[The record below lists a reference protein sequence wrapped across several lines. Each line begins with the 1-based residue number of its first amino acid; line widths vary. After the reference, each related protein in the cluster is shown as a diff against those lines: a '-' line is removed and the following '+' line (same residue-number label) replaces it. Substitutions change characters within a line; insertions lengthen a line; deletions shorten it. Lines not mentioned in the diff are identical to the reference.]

1 MGIYN
6 SSCDF
11 NKYKIFYAVAESKS
25 FSGAAEL
32 LHISQPAIS
41 YAIKELEETLKTK
54 LFIRERNGVKLTDDG
69 EKLMFYAKKALNNL
83 ITAEKII
90 TEREEEVSGLVRIG
104 IYSHIS
110 LFMLPEIIKEFSIA
124 HPGAKFSI
132 YQSSN
137 YDLKEKLKHR
147 EVDFIIMQYPIFLS
161 DTTFKE
167 DIICNLDTCFY
178 GTKKLYE
185 QFKDSNDSHT
195 YPLILPFDG
204 YADIDSLEE
213 KLKRNNIKFESKFRS
228 YGSETATKLVKQ
240 DLGIGW
246 GLKKSIEREL
256 YNFEL
261 YEIPIKLEMPKTV
274 FSIAY
279 EEKFLNNTTL
289 EFLKYFKKN
298 ITKIIENKK

>member
-6 SSCDF
+6 SNCDF

-25 FSGAAEL
+25 FSKAADV

-41 YAIKELEETLKTK
+41 YAIRELEDTLKTK

-69 EKLMFYAKKALNNL
+69 EKLMFYAQKALYSL

-90 TEREEEVSGLVRIG
+90 TEREEEVTGLVRIG

-110 LFMLPEIIKEFSIA
+110 LFMLPKIIKDFVSI

-137 YDLKEKLKHR
+137 HDLKEKLKHR
-147 EVDFIIMQYPIFLS
+147 ELDFIIMQYPIFLS
-161 DTTFKE
+161 DTSFRE
-167 DIICNLDTCFY
+167 EIICELDTCFY
-178 GTKKLYE
+178 GTKSMYDKYKE
-185 QFKDSNDSHT
+185 VNEDT
-195 YPLILPFDG
+195 VYPLILPFDG

-213 KLKRNNIKFESKFRS
+213 KLKRNNIKFNNQFRS
-228 YGSETATKLVKQ
+228 YASETVKELVKE

-246 GLKKSIEREL
+246 GLKRSIESEL
-256 YNFEL
+256 NNLEL
-261 YEIPIKLEMPKTV
+261 YEIPIKLENPKTIY
-274 FSIAY
+274 SIAY
-279 EEKFLNNTTL
+279 EEKFLNNTTF
-289 EFLKYFKKN
+289 EFLKYFKEN
-298 ITKIIENKK
+298 IDKVI

>member
-25 FSGAAEL
+25 FSKAADV

-41 YAIKELEETLKTK
+41 YSIKELEDTLNTK

-69 EKLMFYAKKALNNL
+69 EKLMFYAQKALNSL

-110 LFMLPEIIKEFSIA
+110 LFMLPLIIKEFSCI

-147 EVDFIIMQYPIFLS
+147 ELDFIIMQYPIFLS
-161 DTTFKE
+161 NTNFKE
-167 DIICNLDTCFY
+167 EIICELDTCFY
-178 GTKKLYE
+178 GTKELYDKYKYPN
-185 QFKDSNDSHT
+185 KDNI
-195 YPLILPFDG
+195 YPLILPFNG

-213 KLKRNNIKFESKFRS
+213 KLKRNNIKFENYYRS
-228 YGSETATKLVKQ
+228 YASETATELVKQ
-240 DLGIGW
+240 NLGIGW
-246 GLKKSIEREL
+246 GLKKIIEKEL
-256 YNFEL
+256 NNSEL
-261 YEIPIKLEMPKTV
+261 FEIPIEFETPKTIY
-274 FSIAY
+274 SIAY
-279 EEKFLNNTTL
+279 DEKFLNNTTFK
-289 EFLKYFKKN
+289 FLNYFKEN
-298 ITKIIENKK
+298 INKVIEK